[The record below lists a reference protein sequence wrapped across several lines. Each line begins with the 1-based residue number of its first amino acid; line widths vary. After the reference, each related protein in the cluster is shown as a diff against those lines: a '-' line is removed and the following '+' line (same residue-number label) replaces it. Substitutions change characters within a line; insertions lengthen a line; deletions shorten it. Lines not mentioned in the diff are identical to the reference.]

1 MGDFTP
7 KRTLSLVAIIATLIA
22 IIAFLGYYAYDLK
35 QQVKVDVAALETK
48 QQQLQRIYSKL
59 DSISKA
65 LDEKIMEIQRLGGK
79 VEALQKVKKQVEKE
93 KYELK
98 LSKKIPT
105 NRYQKIIQKIR
116 EYEHLLT
123 EKDTEI
129 QQLKIVNE
137 QLSSENNDL
146 KQQADSIKEQLS
158 TVSNNAED
166 LNKKIKAASILK
178 ASYLLIQ
185 AVAADGK
192 VRTEA
197 EYKSKHLDIL
207 RITFRFDDNKAAEHG
222 KRKLYFKIIDNTGK
236 VICEENNGGG
246 KFTYNQQENLYTTA
260 QETTFNNNHLPF
272 TLDYRKEKP
281 FEAGKYLIEIFC
293 DETMIGHSNFVI
305 K

>member
-7 KRTLSLVAIIATLIA
+7 KRTFSLVAIIAILIA

-48 QQQLQRIYSKL
+48 QQQLQRIYTKL
-59 DSISKA
+59 DSISKV
-65 LDEKIMEIQRLGGK
+65 LDEKILEIQRLGGK
-79 VEALQKVKKQVEKE
+79 VDALQKVKKQVEKE

-105 NRYQKIIQKIR
+105 DRYQKIIEKIK

-123 EKDTEI
+123 EKDVEI
-129 QQLKIVNE
+129 QKLKVINE
-137 QLSSENNDL
+137 QLNTENSGL

-158 TVSNNAED
+158 TVSNTAED

-178 ASYLLIQ
+178 VSYMLVQ
-185 AVAADGK
+185 AVAENGK
-192 VRTEA
+192 IRTEA
-197 EYKSKHLDIL
+197 EYKAKHIDIL

-222 KRKLYFKIIDNTGK
+222 NKRLYLKIIDNIGK
-236 VICEENNGGG
+236 VICEESNGGG
-246 KFTYNQQENLYTTA
+246 KFTYNQQESLYTVT
-260 QETTFNNNHLPF
+260 QETLFDNSHQPF
-272 TLDYRKEKP
+272 TLDYRKSKP
-281 FEAGKYLIEIFC
+281 FESGKYLIEIFC
-293 DETMIGHSNFVI
+293 EDAMIGQGNFVV